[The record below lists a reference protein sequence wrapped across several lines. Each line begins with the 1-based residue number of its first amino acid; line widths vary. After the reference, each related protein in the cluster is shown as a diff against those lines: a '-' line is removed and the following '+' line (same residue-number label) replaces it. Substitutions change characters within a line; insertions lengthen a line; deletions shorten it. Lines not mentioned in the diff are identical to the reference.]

1 MQQRCLTGRAI
12 SAPGQILGRRGSGDG
27 RARRAAGQPI
37 GRVAVLLLAGAF
49 GILGACR
56 EPRSRRE
63 PAPEVPPKPSPIRL
77 LRPAAPG
84 SFSQV
89 IARIRPALVN
99 LQALSPVSGGPAG
112 LLPEPRSADAPLLAA
127 SPLRARVERSLG
139 TGVIFNRQGH
149 VLTAISVI
157 RNATQVRARLSDG
170 RVLPTELV
178 GRDEETGVAVLRL
191 VQPKGRRGKRSFTPA
206 PLGASSL
213 LRSGDW
219 VVAVGDPYGTDPF
232 VSAGLVS
239 APGASKAITLARPG
253 AFSFIATDARISAAN
268 VGGPLLNV
276 AGEVVGINL
285 LLDARRRPMGFAVPI
300 ALVRPILPTLLAK
313 GEVERAWL
321 GIYVKGL
328 TPEQAK
334 GLGLAGPR
342 GALVSEVVPGGPAA
356 QAGIQAGD
364 VILAFGASA
373 ISRHVELTY
382 LATRAPV
389 GKAVLVKLWRGG
401 REHTLSLRPQRKP
414 Q

>member
-1 MQQRCLTGRAI
+1 MASL
-12 SAPGQILGRRGSGDG
+12 LGVG
-27 RARRAAGQPI
+27 
-37 GRVAVLLLAGAF
+37 VLAGLVA
-49 GILGACR
+49 GLVAMGGACR
-56 EPRSRRE
+56 EPRTRPGSK
-63 PAPEVPPKPSPIRL
+63 AEVPPKPAPIRL

-84 SFSQV
+84 SFSRV

-99 LQALSPVSGGPAG
+99 LQAASPVSGGPAG

-157 RNATQVRARLSDG
+157 RNATRVRARLADG
-170 RVLPTELV
+170 QVLATELV
-178 GRDEETGVAVLRL
+178 GRDEDTGVAVLRL
-191 VQPKGRRGKRSFTPA
+191 VRPKGSGAKRSFTPA
-206 PLGASSL
+206 PLGDSSL

-219 VVAVGDPYGTDPF
+219 VVAVGDPYGTAPF

-239 APGASKAITLARPG
+239 APGATQAITLARPG

-268 VGGPLLNV
+268 AGGPLLNV

-285 LLDARRRPMGFAVPI
+285 LLDARSRPMGFAVPI

-321 GIYVKGL
+321 GIYVKGV

-334 GLGLAGPR
+334 ALGLSGPR
-342 GALVSEVVPGGPAA
+342 GALVSEVVAGGPAD

-364 VILAFGASA
+364 VILAFGSST
-373 ISRHVELTY
+373 ITHHVELTY

-389 GKAVLVKLWRGG
+389 GKSLLVKLWRGG
-401 REHTLSLRPQRKP
+401 REHTLSVRPQRKP